1 MPVDFDQLIDR
12 RQNNSY
18 KWDIAENELP
28 MWVADMDFET
38 APAVTKAL
46 ENRISQGAFGYNT
59 VPPEFFESIQNW
71 WWKKH
76 QFKLAT
82 DAMMFCTG
90 VVPAISLIVRKM
102 TKVDDQIVLITPVY
116 NIFFNSILNNQRQ
129 VLASEMTYQD
139 SRYGI
144 DYLDLE
150 KKLADPKT
158 TMLIF
163 CNPHNPIGKVWDK
176 STLAKIGELCLLN
189 DVLILSDEIH
199 CDLTHPEFSYTPMAA
214 ISKEI
219 AQQTITCWA
228 PTKAFNLAGLQTSV
242 IYVQNPKL
250 FQLVHRGI
258 NIDEVA
264 EPNTFAI
271 QAAMAAFDEGGDWL
285 EELKRYLTG
294 NRRSLNQ
301 FIHDKLPEIKIISS
315 EATYLAWLDCSR
327 ITNDSKMLADF
338 LRKETGLILSAG
350 DIFGGNGRQF
360 LRWNYACPQIRLA
373 DGLDRFYQGIE
384 KFKQNSLS

>member
-46 ENRISQGAFGYNT
+46 EKRISQGAFGYNT

-76 QFKLAT
+76 QFKPAT

-90 VVPAISLIVRKM
+90 VVPAISSIVRKM

-139 SRYGI
+139 GRYGI

-242 IYVQNPKL
+242 IYVQNPEL

-258 NIDEVA
+258 NTDEVA

>member
-28 MWVADMDFET
+28 MWVADMYFET
-38 APAVTKAL
+38 APTVTKAL
-46 ENRISQGAFGYNT
+46 EKRISEGAFGYNT

-71 WWKKH
+71 WLKKH
-76 QFKLAT
+76 KFKPAT
-82 DAMMFCTG
+82 DSMMFCTG
-90 VVPAISLIVRKM
+90 VVPAISSIVRKM

-139 SRYGI
+139 GRYGI

-228 PTKAFNLAGLQTSV
+228 PTKAFNLAGLQTSL
-242 IYVQNPKL
+242 IYVPNPEL

-258 NIDEVA
+258 NTDEVA

-271 QAAMAAFDEGGDWL
+271 QAAMAAFDEGEDWL
-285 EELKRYLTG
+285 EELKCYLTG